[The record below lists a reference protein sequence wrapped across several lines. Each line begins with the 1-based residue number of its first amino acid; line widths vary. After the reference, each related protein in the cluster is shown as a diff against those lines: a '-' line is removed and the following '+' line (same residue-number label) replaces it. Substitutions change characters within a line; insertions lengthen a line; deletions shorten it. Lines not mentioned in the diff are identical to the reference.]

1 MYEGKDCYFQ
11 MRALAMQNLSFRPKR
26 VTKYRTLSDLLRSL
40 IVSRVPRQML
50 SIA

>member
-11 MRALAMQNLSFRPKR
+11 MRARDAKLVLSSKTRDKISDPN
-26 VTKYRTLSDLLRSL
+26 DLLRSL